1 MDAHSNSALLHVQ
14 KKCISVSISWPQEEQ
29 KASYFTPIL
38 CKNGFN
44 ANLRC
49 NSLNFNILNFTDI
62 KLV

>member
-29 KASYFTPIL
+29 KASSFIPIL

-49 NSLNFNILNFTDI
+49 YSRAIGFSPGAIVHDM
-62 KLV
+62 